1 MSDDEFSYFAPDRL
15 VGVLRIEDP
24 DEPVL
29 SAHLYAL
36 IHLTSRFG
44 AFIREG
50 GKWELMWQGWNP
62 DPDLKYMNFSAESYD
77 MVVRAFDQNPDDFL
91 YYDDMSGYQEILN
104 WEGGYDDT
112 ESPECLRDI
121 AELVNWIQDFV
132 DSKLEVITY
141 GSTRISISDMDWMR
155 HDVAEL
161 EYLQAETEEY
171 VLRQRRK
178 PASEV
183 IEEKLYRIHMH
194 PRLHD
199 AVVEAFNEAGNHA
212 ASADCLD
219 EFDAEMQGTAV
230 QNYLNGGKASIR
242 ELNAYLLDLISI
254 GIDYQT
260 PVNRESIERYRLT
273 RDLHLKPA
281 NRLEAWF
288 PQSPKEVLYQLVANT
303 KFGLFTRAGKSSW
316 RPLKRDRDVE
326 DVYDLAG
333 VSIVHLRPEREQEV
347 ISGYD
352 SGALQGIHIKDPAL
366 NKFQLDYRGDVPSGS
381 DFYARVDGMDKKTI
395 KYSQL
400 QRVAA
405 VVIREMTA
413 ELRGNIKVLQE
424 ADFDLGFMPANLTIL
439 DAFVKNE
446 KELSYPQIH
455 QLLTESFSENED
467 GESIQRSAAD
477 VAEANQIRMKFE
489 KLIDRRNIE
498 YLPTASMFLVVAY
511 EPITTMWLEYRSQNY
526 GTFARVDVG
535 WKSGFSQDI
544 NLYKE
549 LFLYEVKE
557 ECVNDFISIYD
568 SRSQGQDVTSFERLA
583 PMLCIYTMNKN
594 QDLSEHNPR
603 DWDFEPFTREQ
614 MPPSAAA
621 VVEYLYMSVMKFISD
636 FSDLLED
643 DDVDGHMQ
651 VDEWLSWIWSDHM
664 IDFMN
669 GESTLNR
676 NLLGRFLKAAPKI
689 LQNPRN
695 VIRENS

>member
-15 VGVLRIEDP
+15 VGVLRIGDSG
-24 DEPVL
+24 EPVF

-36 IHLTSRFG
+36 VHLTSRFG

-50 GKWELMWQGWNP
+50 AKWEPMWQGWNP
-62 DPDLKYMNFSAESYD
+62 DPDLKYINFAADSYGK
-77 MVVRAFDQNPDDFL
+77 VVRAFDQSPEDFL
-91 YYDDMSGYQEILN
+91 YYEEINEHQEILN
-104 WEGGYDDT
+104 WEGGFDDT
-112 ESPECLRDI
+112 QSPECLRDI

-132 DSKLEVITY
+132 DPKPEVITY
-141 GSTRISISDMDWMR
+141 GPGRISISDMDWMR

-171 VLRQRRK
+171 VLRQRSK

-194 PRLHD
+194 PPLHD
-199 AVVEAFNEAGNHA
+199 AVVASFNEAGNHA

-219 EFDAEMQGTAV
+219 EFDAEMRGTAV
-230 QNYLNGGKASIR
+230 QNYLNGGKASMR
-242 ELNAYLLDLISI
+242 ELSAYLLDVMTV
-254 GIDYQT
+254 GIDYQR
-260 PVNRESIERYRLT
+260 PVTRESVERFRLT

-303 KFGLFTRAGKSSW
+303 NFGLFTRAGKGSW
-316 RPLKRDRDVE
+316 RPLKRDRE
-326 DVYDLAG
+326 DEDIYDLAG
-333 VSIVHLRPEREQEV
+333 VSIMHLRPEREHEV
-347 ISGYD
+347 IAGYD
-352 SGALQGIHIKDPAL
+352 SGALQEIHIKDPSL
-366 NKFQLDYRGDVPSGS
+366 IKYQLDYRGDIPSSS
-381 DFYARVDGMDKKTI
+381 DFYERVDRKSKEMFKF
-395 KYSQL
+395 SQL

-455 QLLTESFSENED
+455 QLLTESFAESED

-477 VAEANQIRMKFE
+477 LAKANQARMKFE
-489 KLIDRRNIE
+489 QMIDRRNIE
-498 YLPTASMFLVVAY
+498 YLPTASTFLVVAY

-526 GTFARVDVG
+526 GTFARVDGG
-535 WKSGFSQDI
+535 WKSGLSQDL

-557 ECVNDFISIYD
+557 ECVKDFISIYD
-568 SRSQGQDVTSFERLA
+568 SRSQGQDATSFERLA

-594 QDLSEHNPR
+594 QDLSENNPR
-603 DWDFEPFTREQ
+603 DWDFEPFMREQ

-621 VVEYLYMSVMKFISD
+621 VVEDLYMSVMKFLTD
-636 FSDLLED
+636 FSEHLEP
-643 DDVDGHMQ
+643 DDVDELMQ
-651 VDEWLSWIWSDHM
+651 VDEWLSWIWADHM

-676 NLLGRFLKAAPKI
+676 NLLGRFLNAAPRI
-689 LQNPRN
+689 LENPHN
-695 VIRENS
+695 VIR